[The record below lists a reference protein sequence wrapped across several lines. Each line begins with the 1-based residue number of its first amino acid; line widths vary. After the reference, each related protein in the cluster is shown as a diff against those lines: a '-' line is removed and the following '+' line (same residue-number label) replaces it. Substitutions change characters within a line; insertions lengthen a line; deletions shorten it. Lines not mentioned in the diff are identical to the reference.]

1 MFGDN
6 MPERKGHMMENNKIF
21 KYNRYLSPLD
31 VWAISFGCTIGWG
44 AFIMP
49 GSTFLPAAG
58 PLGTLIG
65 IAVSAAVMLIIGANV
80 AFLMRR
86 NPGTGGIY
94 SYTKEA
100 LGRKNAFV
108 CAWFLTLSYLAV
120 LLVNAISLFTVIR
133 TVFGGVLQT
142 SFRSYTIA
150 GNVISLGEVGAS
162 MIALA
167 CVGLLFIN
175 AKPLLQHL
183 QTILA
188 LLLLAGVLVVAV
200 FCVPHLGSFSGFIAE
215 GGSFGIQGNSQF
227 HAVLSIVMLTPL
239 IFFGFESASL
249 ETVHFKFKVKRSR
262 WIIVLSLLLSGLVY
276 MALTLISV
284 STTPDGYASW
294 QAYIADLG
302 QLSGLPSIPTFFAAK
317 TIMGDTGLY
326 VIAFAALAAIL
337 TGMIAAYRA
346 TTRMLATMGENE
358 ILSGDFQ
365 KTNHSIMIIMVIA
378 ILISILGK
386 DLIDCFLDLAALG
399 AVVVF
404 FYTSVSAW
412 RLARKSSSRL
422 AAVSGALGTIASVIF
437 AAVTVSSK
445 LTAVEIKS
453 NKVLLMLALWC
464 LIGFVFYLVTVV
476 RRRAARP
483 VEAES

>member
-175 AKPLLQHL
+175 ANQ
-183 QTILA
+183 
-188 LLLLAGVLVVAV
+188 
-200 FCVPHLGSFSGFIAE
+200 
-215 GGSFGIQGNSQF
+215 
-227 HAVLSIVMLTPL
+227 
-239 IFFGFESASL
+239 
-249 ETVHFKFKVKRSR
+249 
-262 WIIVLSLLLSGLVY
+262 
-276 MALTLISV
+276 
-284 STTPDGYASW
+284 
-294 QAYIADLG
+294 
-302 QLSGLPSIPTFFAAK
+302 
-317 TIMGDTGLY
+317 
-326 VIAFAALAAIL
+326 
-337 TGMIAAYRA
+337 
-346 TTRMLATMGENE
+346 
-358 ILSGDFQ
+358 
-365 KTNHSIMIIMVIA
+365 
-378 ILISILGK
+378 
-386 DLIDCFLDLAALG
+386 
-399 AVVVF
+399 
-404 FYTSVSAW
+404 
-412 RLARKSSSRL
+412 
-422 AAVSGALGTIASVIF
+422 AVSCSHIPSMT
-437 AAVTVSSK
+437 
-445 LTAVEIKS
+445 
-453 NKVLLMLALWC
+453 
-464 LIGFVFYLVTVV
+464 
-476 RRRAARP
+476 
-483 VEAES
+483 